1 MKHAELVELLRDGA
15 RDDGLQRYLAE
26 HKDRWWPG
34 DLAGLLLDYLAGD
47 EPPHDLGRKLWPIV
61 VEDAGGKVS
70 TEYQEWT
77 WPAILVWLLEQFIE
91 AENIRR
97 EEL

>member
-1 MKHAELVELLRDGA
+1 
-15 RDDGLQRYLAE
+15 
-26 HKDRWWPG
+26 
-34 DLAGLLLDYLAGD
+34 
-47 EPPHDLGRKLWPIV
+47 V